1 MSAYSSA
8 LVDDS
13 QCTFSWLVLN
23 VSRRVILIQFVK
35 EDHTLLLQLFVKFIF
50 KVVRAKGNN
59 IHKKRGKKGRLERK
73 S

>member
-50 KVVRAKGNN
+50 
-59 IHKKRGKKGRLERK
+59 
-73 S
+73 